1 MKQPKIKLSPEFK
14 TQTTKAILAI
24 GFFVLTY
31 FLLLVLTLGL
41 TALCIAAGGYLI
53 ILKPMFVTLAVG
65 IGLASLGILVLI
77 FLLKFIF
84 KSHKSDRSHLV
95 EITRSEEP
103 ELFQMID
110 EIVKEVKTSFPKRV
124 YLSTD
129 VNAAVFYDSSF
140 WSMFLPVEKNLQI
153 GVGLVNTVTREEL
166 KAILSHEF
174 GHFSQKTMKVG
185 SFVYNLNQVIFN
197 MLYDNESYENIIQ
210 KWADVSGYFSI
221 FVAIAVKI
229 NAGIQWILRKLYEVV
244 NTNYLGLS
252 REMEF
257 HADEIAASVTGY
269 EPLKSSLLR
278 MSLADNSFSEAI
290 NFYNGKISDNIKS
303 ENIYR
308 DQTAVIKFL
317 AETNNFP
324 IQNDLPAVSLEEQ
337 SKFDKSKLVI
347 KNQWASHPTI
357 KDRIKRLESTGF
369 SAQNTADTLANNVF
383 RNIEETQIRLTSKL
397 FETVSYPGKIKFI
410 SSDNFQEEYKSEV
423 LSNSFAKIYN
433 GYYDHKTLT
442 HIDLNQSKSIDSN
455 LDFNELFAD
464 DKVDLVYTAI
474 AMKNDMDALNN
485 ISNNSLPVKT
495 FDYDGIR
502 YKRKD
507 AVKLNQK
514 LNSEL
519 ESLNEQ
525 IKENDQKIY
534 EFFRKAEAEQ
544 NKPQELQGLYSE
556 FLDYDKSFDTRYDL
570 YIKLLNEL
578 QFLNTTTPFEQI
590 RANFSK
596 IMPMEE
602 MLKTEINQLLSDY
615 KFQTEITKEIRE
627 NLELYTS
634 KRWEYFGVTMYYD
647 ENLTILNQAL
657 RNFGYLLSRGYF
669 LMKKQLLA
677 YQEELSK
684 GQAQQCA

>member
-24 GFFVLTY
+24 SFFVLTY
-31 FLLLVLTLGL
+31 VILLILTLGL
-41 TALCIAAGGYLI
+41 TALCIVAGAYLI
-53 ILKPMFVTLAVG
+53 ILKPMFITLAVG
-65 IGLASLGILVLI
+65 IGLASLGVLVLI

-95 EITRSEEP
+95 EISRLEEP
-103 ELFQMID
+103 ELFQMIG
-110 EIVKEVKTSFPKRV
+110 EIVEEVKTSFPKKV

-153 GVGLVNTVTREEL
+153 GIGLVNIVTSEEL

-174 GHFSQKTMKVG
+174 GHFSQRTMKVG
-185 SFVYNLNQVIFN
+185 SFVYNLNQVLFN
-197 MLYDNESYENIIQ
+197 MLYENESYENLIQ
-210 KWADVSGYFSI
+210 KWANVSGYFSI
-221 FVAIAVKI
+221 FVVLAVKI

-244 NTNYLGLS
+244 NTNYMGLS

-290 NFYNGKISDNIKS
+290 SFYNGKISDQLKS

-308 DQTAVIKFL
+308 DQATVIQFL
-317 AETNNFP
+317 AEVNNFP
-324 IQNDLPAVSLEEQ
+324 IQNGLPIVSLEEQ

-357 KDRIKRLESTGF
+357 KERIERLENTGF
-369 SAQNTADTLANNVF
+369 SAQNTSETLANHVF
-383 RNIEETQIRLTSKL
+383 KNMEETQIRLTRKL
-397 FETVSYPGKIKFI
+397 FDAVDYNGETAFI
-410 SSDNFQEEYKSEV
+410 SSDNFQKEYKSQV

-433 GYYDHKTLT
+433 GYYDHKTVT
-442 HIDLNQSKSIDSN
+442 RIELNESKSMDNVIGLND
-455 LDFNELFAD
+455 LFSD
-464 DKVDLVYTAI
+464 DTVDMIYTAI
-474 AMKNDMDALNN
+474 ALQNDTETLKS
-485 ISNNSLPVKT
+485 ISNNSIPVKT

-507 AVKLNQK
+507 AVNLLGKLK
-514 LNSEL
+514 REL

-525 IKENDQKIY
+525 INANDQHIY
-534 EFFRKAEAEQ
+534 AYFRKLEVEQ
-544 NKPQELQGLYSE
+544 NKPEELETLYSE
-556 FLDYDKSFDTRYDL
+556 FLEYDKTFDTRYDI
-570 YIKLLNEL
+570 YIKLVNEL
-578 QFLNTTTPFEQI
+578 QFLSITTPFEQI
-590 RANFSK
+590 RSNFSK

-602 MLKTEINQLLSDY
+602 TLKKEINQLLSTY
-615 KFQTEITKEIRE
+615 KFQMEITQEIRD

-647 ENLTILNQAL
+647 ENLAILNQAL
-657 RNFGYLLSRGYF
+657 HNYGYLLSRGYF

-684 GQAQQCA
+684 SQKQQRA